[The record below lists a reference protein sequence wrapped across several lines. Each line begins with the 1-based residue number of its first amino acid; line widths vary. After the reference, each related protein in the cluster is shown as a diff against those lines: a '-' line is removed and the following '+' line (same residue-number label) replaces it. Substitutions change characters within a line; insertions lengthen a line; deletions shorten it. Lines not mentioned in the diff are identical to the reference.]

1 MKIAVF
7 SSKNEDFCAFE
18 GVYGPKNVSNVF
30 KNILNVFS
38 NLKLTCSEQGLHWN
52 ALVLM
57 IVVIVKKVTFFEPFV
72 SGYPPPSLASHI

>member
-18 GVYGPKNVSNVF
+18 AVYGPKNVSNVF

-52 ALVLM
+52 ALVLI
-57 IVVIVKKVTFFEPFV
+57 IVVIVKKGTFFEPFV
-72 SGYPPPSLASHI
+72 SV

>member
-7 SSKNEDFCAFE
+7 SSKKDDFCAFE
-18 GVYGPKNVSNVF
+18 AVYGPRNVPNVF

-38 NLKLTCSEQGLHWN
+38 NLKLIYSEQGLHWN

-57 IVVIVKKVTFFEPFV
+57 LVVIVKSVPFFEPFV
-72 SGYPPPSLASHI
+72 SV